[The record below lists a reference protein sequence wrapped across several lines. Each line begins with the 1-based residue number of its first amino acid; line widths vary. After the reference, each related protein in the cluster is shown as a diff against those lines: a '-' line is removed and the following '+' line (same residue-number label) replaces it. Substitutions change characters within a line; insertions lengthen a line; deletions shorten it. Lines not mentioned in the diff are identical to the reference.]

1 MERDLPLDPTWKDIE
16 RRAHTLAQVHLVES
30 PAIAEE
36 QYDIAKALYS
46 VILRNVGDMAVPARN
61 SVSGE

>member
-1 MERDLPLDPTWKDIE
+1 
-16 RRAHTLAQVHLVES
+16 LAQVHLVES